1 MSKIKKALIIFA
13 AVLGSLVLIA
23 GIVAGSCAL
32 FGLAVEDD
40 FRFTA
45 YDGSKGGDRIHFLNV
60 GNSDAILLESGGK
73 FALIDAG
80 EDNDNP
86 RGLDNLNMQGY
97 EDYVVDYLNKFCA
110 DENGQ
115 IYLEF
120 IIGTHAHSD
129 HLGGFD
135 TVLTQDNVH
144 LERAYLK
151 RYYEDR
157 IKDKEVETWD
167 NKEVYNQT
175 VDAVNAQGAELIQ
188 DLKDVSFTF
197 GNFRITLFNGEDP
210 IEGEK
215 VGENENSLAVLVE
228 KDGYKVL
235 LSGDLN
241 NFDGDEK
248 RLAPEIGKVNVLK
261 LGHHGYLGSS
271 TYSYIRTL
279 DPDMAIQTNNK
290 PANLSVQVIV
300 TMINMTPIYQTA
312 DHNGIILDI
321 TDVNA
326 VKLYDNVKLTE

>member
-1 MSKIKKALIIFA
+1 MSKTKKALIITG
-13 AVLGSLVLIA
+13 AVIGALVLIA

-40 FRFTA
+40 FTFTS

-60 GNSDAILLESGGK
+60 GNSDAILLESDGK
-73 FALIDAG
+73 FALVDCG
-80 EDNDNP
+80 EDTDNP
-86 RGLDNLNMQGY
+86 RGFDNLDLEGY

-110 DENGQ
+110 DEDGQ

-135 TVLTQDNVH
+135 TVLGQENVH

-157 IKDKEVETWD
+157 IIDKEVEKWD
-167 NKEVYNQT
+167 NKEVYQQT
-175 VDAVNAQGAELIQ
+175 VAAVNAQGAELIQ
-188 DLKDVSFTF
+188 DLEDVSFTF
-197 GNFRITLFNGEDP
+197 GNFKITIYNGQEP
-210 IEGEK
+210 VEGEK

-228 KDGYKVL
+228 KDGYRVM

-248 RLAPEIGKVNVLK
+248 RIGAEVGKVNVLK
-261 LGHHGYLGSS
+261 LGHHGYPGSS
-271 TYSYIRTL
+271 TYGYIKAL
-279 DPDMAIQTNNK
+279 DPDMAIQTNNR
-290 PANLSVQVIV
+290 PANLSVQIAV
-300 TMINMTPIYQTA
+300 TMINMTPIYSTG

-321 TDVNA
+321 TDVKN
-326 VKLYDNVKLTE
+326 VGLYDNVEIG